1 MAEKQPSRRAIP
13 LDSDG
18 VARLIAE
25 FNSHL
30 EVNSPLQPQPAI
42 LRPIQWDEED
52 LSRIRRGVR
61 NPETGIVDIPAHVRD
76 LALYTEV
83 PRDVIQNIALL
94 ALGRIARK
102 LIDAQGALT
111 FRHGT
116 FLRIETSLD
125 RVAEVF
131 RGFQPL
137 DRIVIN
143 VWVPGSDLSSPPV
156 RRVPAP
162 LLDSHD
168 DKSPND
174 PDERE

>member
-13 LDSDG
+13 LDADG

-42 LRPIQWDEED
+42 LRPIQWEEED
-52 LSRIRRGVR
+52 LARIRRSVR
-61 NPETGIVDIPAHVRD
+61 DSETGIVDIPAHVRD

-94 ALGRIARK
+94 ALGRIAQK

-116 FLRIETSLD
+116 FLRIESNPD

-143 VWVPGSDLSSPPV
+143 VWIPGSDLASPPV

-162 LLDSHD
+162 ILDSRVDNTHD
-168 DKSPND
+168 DADN
-174 PDERE
+174 ER

>member
-25 FNSHL
+25 FSSHL
-30 EVNSPLQPQPAI
+30 EINSPLQPQPTI
-42 LRPIQWDEED
+42 LRPVQWDEED
-52 LSRIRRGVR
+52 LARIRRAVR
-61 NPETGIVDIPAHVRD
+61 DPETGIVDIPAHVRD

-94 ALGRIARK
+94 ALGRIAQK

-116 FLRIETSLD
+116 FLRIETSPD

-143 VWVPGSDLSSPPV
+143 VWIPGSDLASPPV

-162 LLDSHD
+162 ILDSSD
-168 DKSPND
+168 DKTHNADS
-174 PDERE
+174 EH